1 MKAAISAAVVFCLAA
16 SSHANFFDNEDFVE
30 EFDEAPVLRRQLR
43 YYCAPGLKRYGE
55 RCDTWDEC
63 CSENCKRGKC
73 YQEPMKPH
81 YYCDKNG
88 ELRKAHIVAGRPFRV
103 DGESISAPLVCSA
116 EADKRIKIW
125 RESAQGEHASVA
137 SFADL
142 SLKLFSLGA
151 PLDLLQKAANSQLQ
165 EVHHAKLMVDLIK
178 KANNDD
184 SVLEFGAVDLHKSST
199 SPFDTTYEKVMLESL
214 DDGCMNEGIA
224 ANLAA
229 EVAKVSNETHV
240 KNAYEII
247 ARDEQKH
254 GELAWD
260 IVEWVLS
267 VKPELADTAKAAYAK
282 SVSAIKKS
290 GVSSFP
296 GAQMISPEASARAL
310 SKTLEFNDAR
320 LGEILKQ

>member
-1 MKAAISAAVVFCLAA
+1 MKAVITAAVVFCLAG
-16 SSHANFFDNEDFVE
+16 SSHANFFESERDQD
-30 EFDEAPVLRRQLR
+30 FDEASLLRRRLR
-43 YYCAPGLKRYGE
+43 PRYCPAGLKRYGQPCE
-55 RCDTWDEC
+55 SWDEC

-73 YQEPMKPH
+73 YTEPMPTH
-81 YYCDKNG
+81 YYCDRDG
-88 ELRKAHIVAGRPFRV
+88 QLRKMQLTAGRPFRV
-103 DGESISAPLVCSA
+103 NGESVSAPLVCSA
-116 EADKRIKIW
+116 EADKRIKLW
-125 RESAQGEHASVA
+125 KESAQGEHASVA

-214 DDGCMNEGIA
+214 DDGCLNEGIA

-282 SVSAIKKS
+282 SVSAIKKA
-290 GVSSFP
+290 GMSSFP
-296 GAQMISPEASARAL
+296 GAQMISDEAGARAL
-310 SKTLEFNDAR
+310 SKTLEFNEAR
-320 LGEILKQ
+320 LGEILKL